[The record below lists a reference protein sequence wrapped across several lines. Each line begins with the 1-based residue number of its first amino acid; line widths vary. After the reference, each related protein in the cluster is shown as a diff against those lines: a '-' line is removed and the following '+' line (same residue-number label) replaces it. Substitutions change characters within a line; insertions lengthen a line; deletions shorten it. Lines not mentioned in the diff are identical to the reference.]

1 MISVVVISVLVVV
14 IAVVV
19 VVVAMV
25 LEVLLV
31 VVVLAVTVVVRA
43 LECAGAVIDAFVELL
58 AVDMRDNMLVIES
71 DVAVELSVD
80 VLTSIILPVVT
91 SIGVDVLMDLN
102 VNVFADAMTAFEFAM
117 VSLLENFRC
126 CAVFDCRSMAAS
138 DCVSVLQTWM
148 PSYHV

>member
-1 MISVVVISVLVVV
+1 MVLVATGVAVVALEVVLVVV
-14 IAVVV
+14 
-19 VVVAMV
+19 
-25 LEVLLV
+25 LV
-31 VVVLAVTVVVRA
+31 GATVVVRA